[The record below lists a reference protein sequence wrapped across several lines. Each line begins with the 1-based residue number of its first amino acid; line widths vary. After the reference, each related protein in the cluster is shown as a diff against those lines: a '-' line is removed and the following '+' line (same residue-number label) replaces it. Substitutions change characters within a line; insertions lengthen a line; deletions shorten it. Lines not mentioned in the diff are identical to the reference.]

1 MTAAGFL
8 KLIFLNSVQISWIYH
23 FPLVLPKVCNG
34 FICRKAIVIQSREV
48 IPFRLIGISKG
59 RCPST
64 WASRQDGRIRSV
76 LLLIINKLII
86 RRFDGSCLD
95 LSQLRRR
102 MQLFT
107 IGVFK
112 VISLL
117 FNIWLCLMLAGP
129 GLEGGSLFLFCD
141 CFLFGFEW
149 V

>member
-1 MTAAGFL
+1 MTASGFL

-34 FICRKAIVIQSREV
+34 FICWKAIVIQSREV

-76 LLLIINKLII
+76 LLIINKLII

-129 GLEGGSLFLFCD
+129 GLECGSGFLLLGN
-141 CFLFGFEW
+141 CFLFRFEW